1 MARKLMED
9 LMSSGSEAQRVLVID
24 DEADIADSLTDI
36 LILHGY
42 DAVAFHDGLS
52 AIESARTHCPH
63 FIVSDVVMPKLNG
76 VDTVAAIHEFCP
88 EVRILLLSGQALTT
102 DILEKARASGDEFE
116 VLPKPI
122 HPHLLLKKISL
133 LMSNPK

>member
-1 MARKLMED
+1 VEELMETA
-9 LMSSGSEAQRVLVID
+9 SEIQRVLVID

-42 DAVAFHDGLS
+42 DAIAFHDGLS
-52 AIESARTHCPH
+52 AIESARTHCPN
-63 FIVSDVVMPKLNG
+63 IVVSDVIMPKLNG

-102 DILEKARASGDEFE
+102 DILEKARASGREFE

-122 HPHLLLKKISL
+122 HPYLLLKKISL
-133 LMSNPK
+133 LMSDPA

>member
-1 MARKLMED
+1 MRTT
-9 LMSSGSEAQRVLVID
+9 SETQRVLVID
-24 DEADIADSLTDI
+24 DEADIADSLMDI

-42 DAVAFHDGLS
+42 DAVACHDGLS
-52 AIESARTHCPH
+52 AIESARSQCPDI
-63 FIVSDVVMPKLNG
+63 IVSDVIMPKLNG

-102 DILEKARASGDEFE
+102 DILEKARASGHEFE

-122 HPHLLLKKISL
+122 HPYVLLKKITL
-133 LMSNPK
+133 LMSDPT

>member
-1 MARKLMED
+1 MGAT
-9 LMSSGSEAQRVLVID
+9 SEAHRVLVID

-52 AIESARTHCPH
+52 AIESARSHCPD
-63 FIVSDVVMPKLNG
+63 IVVSDVVMPKLNG
-76 VDTVAAIHEFCP
+76 VDTVAAIYEFCP
-88 EVRILLLSGQALTT
+88 EVRVVLLSGQALTI
-102 DILEKARASGDEFE
+102 DILEKARAAGRDFE

-122 HPHLLLKKISL
+122 HPYVLLKKISL
-133 LMSNPK
+133 LTSSPS

>member
-1 MARKLMED
+1 MGT
-9 LMSSGSEAQRVLVID
+9 GSETHRVLVID

-42 DAVAFHDGLS
+42 DAVAFHDGPS
-52 AIESARTHCPH
+52 AIESARNHCPN
-63 FIVSDVVMPKLNG
+63 IVVSDVVMPKLNG

-102 DILEKARASGDEFE
+102 DILEKARASGHEIE

-122 HPHLLLKKISL
+122 HPYLLLKKISFL
-133 LMSNPK
+133 TSNPS

>member
-1 MARKLMED
+1 M
-9 LMSSGSEAQRVLVID
+9 GTTSEAYRVLVID

-52 AIESARTHCPH
+52 AIESARSHCPD
-63 FIVSDVVMPKLNG
+63 IVVSDVVMPKLNG

-88 EVRILLLSGQALTT
+88 EVRIVLLSGQALTM
-102 DILEKARASGDEFE
+102 DILEKARAAGRDFE

-122 HPHLLLKKISL
+122 HPYLLLKKISL
-133 LMSNPK
+133 LTSSPS

>member
-1 MARKLMED
+1 M
-9 LMSSGSEAQRVLVID
+9 GTTSETHRVLVID

-52 AIESARTHCPH
+52 AIESARSHCPD
-63 FIVSDVVMPKLNG
+63 IVVSDVVMPKLNG

-88 EVRILLLSGQALTT
+88 EVRVVLLSGQALTM
-102 DILEKARASGDEFE
+102 DILEKARAAGRDFE

-122 HPHLLLKKISL
+122 HPYLLLKKISL
-133 LMSNPK
+133 LTSSLS

>member
-1 MARKLMED
+1 MEGLM
-9 LMSSGSEAQRVLVID
+9 GTTSEAHRVLVID

-52 AIESARTHCPH
+52 AIESARSHCPD
-63 FIVSDVVMPKLNG
+63 IVVSDVVMPKLNG
-76 VDTVAAIHEFCP
+76 VDTVAAIYEFCP
-88 EVRILLLSGQALTT
+88 EVRVVLLSGQALTM
-102 DILEKARASGDEFE
+102 DILEKARAAGRDFE

-122 HPHLLLKKISL
+122 HPYLLLKKISL
-133 LMSNPK
+133 LTSSPS

>member
-1 MARKLMED
+1 MGT
-9 LMSSGSEAQRVLVID
+9 GSETHRVLVID

-42 DAVAFHDGLS
+42 DAVAFHDGPS
-52 AIESARTHCPH
+52 AIESARNHCPK
-63 FIVSDVVMPKLNG
+63 IVVSDVVMPKLNG

-88 EVRILLLSGQALTT
+88 KVRILLLSGQALTT
-102 DILEKARASGDEFE
+102 DILEKARASGHEFE

-122 HPHLLLKKISL
+122 HPYLLLKKISFL
-133 LMSNPK
+133 TSNPS

>member
-1 MARKLMED
+1 MT
-9 LMSSGSEAQRVLVID
+9 SETQRVLVID
-24 DEADIADSLTDI
+24 DEVDIAESLTDI

-42 DAVAFHDGLS
+42 DAVACHDGQS
-52 AIESARTHCPH
+52 AIESARDHCPD
-63 FIVSDVVMPKLNG
+63 IVVSDVVMPQLNG

-102 DILEKARASGDEFE
+102 DIINKARASGHEFE

-122 HPHLLLKKISL
+122 HPYLLLKKISL
-133 LMSNPK
+133 LTSNPL

>member
-1 MARKLMED
+1 MRTT
-9 LMSSGSEAQRVLVID
+9 SETQRVLVID
-24 DEADIADSLTDI
+24 DEAGIADSLTDI

-52 AIESARTHCPH
+52 AIESARNHCPN
-63 FIVSDVVMPKLNG
+63 IVVSDVIMPKLNG

-88 EVRILLLSGQALTT
+88 DVRILLLSGQAITT
-102 DILEKARASGDEFE
+102 DILEKGRASGHEFE

-122 HPHLLLKKISL
+122 HPSLLLKKISS
-133 LMSNPK
+133 LMSNPA

>member
-1 MARKLMED
+1 M
-9 LMSSGSEAQRVLVID
+9 GTTSETHRVLVID

-52 AIESARTHCPH
+52 AIESARSHCPN
-63 FIVSDVVMPKLNG
+63 IVVSDVIMPKLNG

-88 EVRILLLSGQALTT
+88 DVRVLLLSGQALTT
-102 DILEKARASGDEFE
+102 DVVEKARASGHDFE

-122 HPHLLLKKISL
+122 HPYLLLKKISL
-133 LMSNPK
+133 LTSSPL

>member
-1 MARKLMED
+1 MQTASD
-9 LMSSGSEAQRVLVID
+9 TQRVLVID

-42 DAVAFHDGLS
+42 DAVAFHDGVS
-52 AIESARTHCPH
+52 AIESARSHCPNLV
-63 FIVSDVVMPKLNG
+63 ISDVVMPKLNG
-76 VDTVAAIHEFCP
+76 VDTVTAIHEFCP

-102 DILEKARASGDEFE
+102 DILERARALGHEFE

-122 HPHLLLKKISL
+122 HPYLLLKKILVLTSPP
-133 LMSNPK
+133 S

>member
-1 MARKLMED
+1 M
-9 LMSSGSEAQRVLVID
+9 GTTSEAHRVLVID

-52 AIESARTHCPH
+52 AIESARSHCPD
-63 FIVSDVVMPKLNG
+63 IVVSDVVMPKLNG

-88 EVRILLLSGQALTT
+88 EVRIVLLSGQALTM
-102 DILEKARASGDEFE
+102 DILEKARAAGRDFE

-122 HPHLLLKKISL
+122 HPYLLLKKISL
-133 LMSNPK
+133 LTSSPS

>member
-1 MARKLMED
+1 MQTA
-9 LMSSGSEAQRVLVID
+9 SEAQRVLVID

-42 DAVAFHDGLS
+42 DAVAFHDGPS
-52 AIESARTHCPH
+52 AIESARDHCPS
-63 FIVSDVVMPKLNG
+63 IVVSDVIMPKLNG

-102 DILEKARASGDEFE
+102 DIMEKARASGHEYE
-116 VLPKPI
+116 ILPKPI
-122 HPHLLLKKISL
+122 HPYLLLKKISFL
-133 LMSNPK
+133 ISNPS

>member
-1 MARKLMED
+1 MET
-9 LMSSGSEAQRVLVID
+9 MSETQRVLVID

-52 AIESARTHCPH
+52 AIESARHHCPD
-63 FIVSDVVMPKLNG
+63 IVVSDVVMPKLNG
-76 VDTVAAIHEFCP
+76 VETVVAIYEFCP
-88 EVRILLLSGQALTT
+88 EVRILLLSGQALTS
-102 DILEKARASGDEFE
+102 DILENARAVGHEFE

-122 HPHLLLKKISL
+122 HPYLLLKKISL
-133 LMSNPK
+133 LTSSSS